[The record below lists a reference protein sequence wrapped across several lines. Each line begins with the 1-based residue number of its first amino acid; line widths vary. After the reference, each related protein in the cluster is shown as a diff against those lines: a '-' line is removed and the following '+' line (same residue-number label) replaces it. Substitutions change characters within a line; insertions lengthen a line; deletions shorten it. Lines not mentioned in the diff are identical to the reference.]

1 MRTVLP
7 LLLIATLLVQ
17 ACSEAPVDTA
27 STHDAV
33 PVRTL
38 KLAPTER
45 PVQITV
51 SGLFSTDDE
60 SVLSFKTGG
69 IIRSILV
76 REGDRVKAGQLLAT
90 IDLTEIEAQVKQAEL
105 GLEKATRDQQR
116 AENLHRDSVV
126 SLEQLQNA
134 RTGRELAQQQYTAAQ
149 FNRQYAQ
156 IRATTAGYVL
166 RKFMQ
171 EGQLAGPGT
180 PVLQVNGA
188 GRGTWVLKAGIADK
202 DWARVTLGDSATVTS
217 DALPGRTLSGVVRS
231 RSMGADPASGQFQV
245 EIAVQAEANVPVA
258 SGLFGKAVVH
268 THAPFR
274 GWAVPLESVLD
285 GDGDSGFVFVVK
297 DRKAVKTHVTI
308 AGLTPTEV
316 LVSKGLEQASELVVS
331 GGAYLTDGSSIN
343 PTH

>member
-1 MRTVLP
+1 MKAFLP
-7 LLLIATLLVQ
+7 LLVATALLAQ
-17 ACSEAPVDTA
+17 ACGEARTDTA
-27 STHDAV
+27 TTAEAV
-33 PVRTL
+33 PVRTI
-38 KLAPTER
+38 KLMPAER
-45 PVQITV
+45 PVQVTV

-76 REGDRVKAGQLLAT
+76 REGDRVKAGQLLAA

-134 RTGRELAQQQYTAAQ
+134 RTARELATQQYTAAQ

-156 IRATTAGYVL
+156 IRASSDGYVL

-188 GRGTWVLKAGIADK
+188 GRGTWVLKAGISDK
-202 DWARVTLGDSATVTS
+202 DWARVAQGDSATVMS
-217 DALPGRTLSGVVRS
+217 DALPGRTLNGVVRS

-245 EIAVQAEANVPVA
+245 EIAVQAEADVPVA

-268 THAPFR
+268 TSIPFR

-285 GDGDSGFVFVVK
+285 GDGDNGYVFTVK
-297 DRKAVKTHVTI
+297 DGKAVKTPVRI
-308 AGLTPTEV
+308 AGITPSEV
-316 LVSKGLEQASELVVS
+316 LISNGLEHAVELVVS
-331 GGAYLTDGSSIN
+331 GSPYLTDGSTVN
-343 PTH
+343 QDH

>member
-1 MRTVLP
+1 MMLLP
-7 LLLIATLLVQ
+7 PCGGAPEAT
-17 ACSEAPVDTA
+17 TA
-27 STHDAV
+27 TEAV
-33 PVRTL
+33 PVRTV
-38 KLAPTER
+38 KLARTER
-45 PVQITV
+45 PQQVAV

-69 IIRSILV
+69 IIRSVLV

-90 IDLTEIEAQVKQAEL
+90 LDLTEIEAQVKQAEL
-105 GLEKATRDQQR
+105 GLEKATRDLQR
-116 AENLHRDSVV
+116 AENLHRDSVA

-134 RTGRELAQQQYTAAQ
+134 RTAKELAAQQYTAAQ
-149 FNRQYAQ
+149 FNRQYSQ
-156 IRATTAGYVL
+156 IRASADGYVL

-202 DWARVTLGDSATVTS
+202 DWARVAEGDSATVTS
-217 DALPGRTLSGVVRS
+217 DALPGRTLRGVVRS

-245 EIAVQAEANVPVA
+245 EIAVEAAGDIPVA
-258 SGLFGKAVVH
+258 SGLFGKAVVR
-268 THAPFR
+268 TRLPFQ

-285 GDGDSGFVFVVK
+285 GDGSRGYVFTVQ
-297 DRKAVKTHVTI
+297 DGKARRTPVTI

-316 LVSKGLEQASELVVS
+316 LISGGLEHSTDLVVS
-331 GGAYLTDGSSIN
+331 GSAYLTDGSPVTLN
-343 PTH
+343 R

>member
-1 MRTVLP
+1 MRHLLSLLIP
-7 LLLIATLLVQ
+7 AALLLQ
-17 ACSEAPVDTA
+17 ACGDAPEATTA
-27 STHDAV
+27 TEAV
-33 PVRTL
+33 PVRTVPL
-38 KLAPTER
+38 VRTER
-45 PVQITV
+45 PLQVSV

-69 IIRSILV
+69 IIRSVLV

-105 GLEKATRDQQR
+105 GLEKATRDLQR
-116 AENLHRDSVV
+116 AENLHRDSVA

-134 RTGRELAQQQYTAAQ
+134 RTAKELAAQQYTAAQ

-156 IRATTAGYVL
+156 IRATADGYVL

-202 DWARVTLGDSATVTS
+202 DWARVAVGDSATVTS
-217 DALPGRTLSGVVRS
+217 DALPGRTLQGVVRS

-245 EIAVQAEANVPVA
+245 EIAVQAEADVPVA
-258 SGLFGKAVVH
+258 SGLFGKALVR
-268 THAPFR
+268 TRLPFQ

-285 GDGDSGFVFVVK
+285 GNVDQGYVFTVK
-297 DRKAVKTHVTI
+297 DGKAVRTPVTI

-316 LVSKGLEQASELVVS
+316 LISRGLEHSTDLVVS
-331 GGAYLTDGSSIN
+331 GSAYLTDGSPVN
-343 PTH
+343 AGH